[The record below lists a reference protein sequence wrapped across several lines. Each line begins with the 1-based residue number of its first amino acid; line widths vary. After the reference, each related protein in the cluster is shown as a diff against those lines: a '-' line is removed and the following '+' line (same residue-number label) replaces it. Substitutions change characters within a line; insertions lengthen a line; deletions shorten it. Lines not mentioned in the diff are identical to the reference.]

1 MYRHHPSR
9 HPMARAPRA
18 LLMLFCATLSLLIP
32 AARDGAVPVA
42 EASAPSLAPSLAP
55 ASGAVAV
62 RLAARGDRS
71 PIVVLVQQA
80 LMNTGIE
87 LVGGADGIF
96 GRYTEA
102 AVRRFQADHGLTA
115 DGIVGPATA
124 AALGLRLPE
133 TGAIVRR
140 GSSGVIVV
148 LVQQALMST
157 GIELVGGADGIFG
170 RYTEA
175 AVRRFQADHGLTA
188 DGVVGPATAAALG
201 LRLPDAT
208 QPPGTSLPPVG
219 SGPVFPTRRTCT
231 FSDTFGAPRPNGR
244 THEGVDILAPTG
256 SPAYAMYAGTI
267 TRITLA
273 SSGTIAGNALRLSL
287 ADGTYLFYA
296 HLDAIAAGIAV
307 GTTVP
312 AGATIGTIGRTG
324 NASVPHLHL
333 EIHPSGGA
341 ATNPYPLVR
350 SLSGCD

>member
-124 AALGLRLPE
+124 AALGLRLP
-133 TGAIVRR
+133 
-140 GSSGVIVV
+140 
-148 LVQQALMST
+148 
-157 GIELVGGADGIFG
+157 
-170 RYTEA
+170 
-175 AVRRFQADHGLTA
+175 
-188 DGVVGPATAAALG
+188 
-201 LRLPDAT
+201 DAT

-267 TRITLA
+267 TKITLA